1 MGLIK
6 KEILVKETSVMTL
19 EDIMSSAT
27 KVANSF
33 QNSSINKKQDG
44 SFIDYFFVDVLDSRN
59 KNLYR
64 VYSSACEIMY
74 GLHKQD
80 NGYIFYT
87 LIDNENTN
95 NNTDAVT
102 LPGGNGD
109 NGNPSSGDVE
119 DGVYEDDYPI
129 ELEYT
134 HFSKSVIPWS
144 FESFERPILVD
155 TEFTTKTVTELQE
168 IYGAEYK
175 EDNIVYY
182 INVGRNTYEKN
193 RYLPIYKTDT
203 VEFVNIPIG
212 VPGGEKIDT
221 NSLFTLS
228 ASVSSPE
235 VKVNN
240 ISQFKLNYGTN
251 NGTAVSGL
259 NVLRTILFGPD
270 AYKHRCLIKIN
281 GKFLCNYNTSEE
293 KPTRTRKLV
302 QVISDKAANYN
313 TTAFNNI
320 GVIAYAS
327 SYTNT
332 LIADLFSTG
341 VLYSLHGTAK
351 AAGGKMGVC
360 LTTTAFV
367 PEQVFNVEQPNKLKV
382 KFYKFINAITDCINV
397 DVIKNEV
404 LPYLNT
410 NLPKWKDEFA
420 INDSDNINFASLNGE
435 LVSMYI
441 KSKYGLNVYNAATR
455 LLNTANNILLVDI
468 ETKEVYIAIVD
479 IADANKIIVY
489 GKYSLPISSFYT
501 DNGFKVNP
509 TLKYTGNALSE
520 YLRNDTEFK
529 LLDTPITI
537 INQARDILV

>member
-19 EDIMSSAT
+19 EDIILNAT
-27 KVANSF
+27 KVVNSF
-33 QNSSINKKQDG
+33 QNSGTNKKQDG

-74 GLHKQD
+74 GLQKQD
-80 NGYIFYT
+80 NGYIYYT

-95 NNTDAVT
+95 NNTDAGT
-102 LPGGNGD
+102 LPGGDGD
-109 NGNPSSGDVE
+109 NGNPSGDVE

-134 HFSKSVIPWS
+134 HFSKSDIPWS
-144 FESFERPILVD
+144 FESFERPVLVES
-155 TEFTTKTVTELQE
+155 EFATKTVTELQE
-168 IYGAEYK
+168 IYGAEY
-175 EDNIVYY
+175 EENNIAYY
-182 INVGRNTYEKN
+182 INVGKNSYENN
-193 RYLPIYKTDT
+193 RYLPIYKTDA

-240 ISQFKLNYGTN
+240 ISQYKLTYGTN
-251 NGTAVSGL
+251 NGVTISGL
-259 NVLRTILFGPD
+259 NLLRTILFGPD
-270 AYKHRCLIKIN
+270 VYKHRCLIKIN
-281 GKFLCNYNTSEE
+281 GKFLCNYITSEE

-302 QVISDKAANYN
+302 QVISNKAASY
-313 TTAFNNI
+313 TTAAFNNV

-327 SYTNT
+327 SYTSA
-332 LIADLFSTG
+332 LIADLFSMS
-341 VLYSLHGTAK
+341 VLYGLHGTAK
-351 AAGGKMGVC
+351 AAGGKMGVY
-360 LTTTAFV
+360 LTTTVFV

-382 KFYKFINAITDCINV
+382 KFYKFNSSVTDCINV

-420 INDSDNINFASLNGE
+420 INDSENINYVSLNGE
-435 LVSMYI
+435 LVNMYI
-441 KSKYGLNVYNAATR
+441 KSKCGLNVLT
-455 LLNTANNILLVDI
+455 NTNNILLADI
-468 ETKEVYIAIVD
+468 ETKEVYIALVD

-501 DNGFKVNP
+501 DNGFKVVP
-509 TLKYTGNALSE
+509 VLKYTGTTLTA
-520 YLRNDTEFK
+520 YLRDDTEFT